1 MRYLTQRA
9 VYIDYWAMAIYCFAL
24 LWK

>member
-9 VYIDYWAMAIYCFAL
+9 VYIGYWAMAIYYEN
-24 LWK
+24 KKQ

>member
-24 LWK
+24 L